1 MVREEVELRDLG
13 PEEPRSSTLSALVRT
28 ARPRQWSKNVLVFAA
43 PGAAGVLT
51 DPTPLAQTLI
61 AFVCF
66 CLAASG
72 TYFLN
77 DAADVEADRL
87 HPKKR
92 FRPVAA
98 GTLSVTT
105 ARVVGVIL
113 IAGGIGLSFTARW
126 QLAVTVAAYVA
137 VTTLYS
143 AWLKHVA
150 VFDIVAVAAG
160 FVLRAIGGATATG
173 VPISDWFFIVAS
185 FGSLFMVTGKRH
197 AELTKMGSEA
207 HTVRATLAEYSES
220 YLAYLRAVASGTV
233 LVAYCLWAF
242 EKAHETT
249 ASVPWYQLSILPF
262 VLGLFRY
269 ALLIDQGK
277 GDAPEEVVLSD
288 RPLQLI
294 GLLWLIVFGLG
305 IHTS

>member
-13 PEEPRSSTLSALVRT
+13 PEEPEGSKWRAVIRT

-51 DPTPLAQTLI
+51 EAKPLVQTII

-66 CLAASG
+66 CFAASG

-77 DAADVEADRL
+77 DAADIEADRL
-87 HPKKR
+87 HPVKR
-92 FRPVAA
+92 NRPIAA
-98 GTLSVTT
+98 GQLSIPA
-105 ARVVGVIL
+105 ARAIGVALIL
-113 IAGGIGLSFTARW
+113 AGLGLSLTTRW

-137 VTTLYS
+137 VTTAYS
-143 AWLKHVA
+143 IWLKHVA

-197 AELTKMGSEA
+197 AELTRMGDDA
-207 HTVRATLAEYSES
+207 HTTRATLAAYSDS
-220 YLAYLRAVASGTV
+220 YLAYLRAVTSGTV
-233 LVAYCLWAF
+233 LVGYCLWAF
-242 EKAHETT
+242 EKAHETN
-249 ASVPWYQLSILPF
+249 ASVPWYQISILPF
-262 VLGLFRY
+262 VLGLLRY
-269 ALLIDQGK
+269 ALLVDQGK
-277 GDAPEEVVLSD
+277 GEAPEEIVLSD
-288 RPLQLI
+288 RALQLI
-294 GLLWLIVFGLG
+294 GLFWLITFGLG
-305 IHTS
+305 VHTS